1 MKRQLVLLEGTEAD
15 WLLDEAT
22 KELGLRNVA
31 KARKAL
37 VAARQE
43 ANARRDVAA
52 A

>member
-1 MKRQLVLLEGTEAD
+1 MERQLVLLEGAEAD
-15 WLLDEAT
+15 WVLDEAT

-43 ANARRDVAA
+43 ANARREAHAA
-52 A
+52 